1 MSSGRVPLLHSVSLF
16 QPPLQ
21 RCGKSSPGQELN
33 NEHPEIYIDS
43 CFRDTE
49 ILQFNT
55 RKSEYQFAEQGEN
68 LSRRETLGF
77 VLLVLTGERPVRPVS
92 GTQR

>member
-21 RCGKSSPGQELN
+21 RCGKSSPGKELN
-33 NEHPEIYIDS
+33 HEHPEIYIDTS
-43 CFRDTE
+43 FRVTE